1 MVDGDAQISDS
12 PAHVPREGYRAHATA
27 LREHWRRLPW
37 PVRLLLGIIGFLFA
51 IWLILFITKGRFL
64 KSPFEQIL
72 GNRLQREVRVG
83 GDFQLYF
90 APISIKFR
98 AEKARIT
105 NLPWASQPDLFR
117 ADLIDARIAPIS
129 LIFAD
134 KVRLPWLELRN
145 GAVDLEWSRDHKH
158 NTWTLGDPKADGKPM
173 VFPLITQARLAGTTL
188 RYRDPRLQL
197 NADIGFETV
206 RAKDT
211 RFVSDIRLSGT
222 GTMRNKPFTLK
233 GSLLSPNATVSRGKN
248 SLQLRALAGATVVD
262 VTGTLPG
269 ATQLEGSDLRLV
281 TRGPNLSLLFDF
293 LGAAIPDTRAYRFT
307 SALTKVGD
315 EWRFTK
321 LQGRFGASDL
331 AGRFTASLP
340 DGRLLLKAD
349 LSTQTLD
356 IVDAAPFF
364 GYDPEK
370 IEKQGAAGAIETVQ
384 GTPRLLPDTPLRVEA
399 IRNFDANV
407 TYSVKR
413 VRAERVPISDIA
425 LTLKLD
431 RSLLTL
437 SPLTFDMSGGHVASD
452 VEINARGTPVRT
464 SYDIRLAPT
473 PMGRLLA
480 RWGVEQS
487 GTTGMIKGRVQMTGM
502 GETLHDSLATANGR
516 IAVILPAGTM
526 WARNVQLSELDIGT
540 FATKMFAGKLKDPV
554 QINCGLIAFTVRNG
568 VAAADPILID
578 TKKNVMIGRG
588 GFSFRNESLD
598 IAFRADSKKI
608 SLFSGQSPIGING
621 YFARPGMSVISPELL
636 ARGGVAAGL
645 AVVGTPLAAVIAF
658 ADVGDAK
665 GAACGPILSGANAI
679 AQRTKRGN
687 PRNDVGQGT
696 TAKDERGK
704 GSKSEQ
710 KRQDKKFLGIF

>member
-1 MVDGDAQISDS
+1 MRV
-12 PAHVPREGYRAHATA
+12 
-27 LREHWRRLPW
+27 
-37 PVRLLLGIIGFLFA
+37 LLGIVGILFS

-64 KSPFEQIL
+64 KRPFEQIL
-72 GNRLQREVRVG
+72 TNRLQREVRVG

-90 APISIKFR
+90 APISIKFL
-98 AEKARIT
+98 AENARIA
-105 NLPWASQPDLFR
+105 NVSWASQPDLFR
-117 ADLIDARIAPIS
+117 ADLIDARIAPFS
-129 LIFAD
+129 LVFGD

-158 NTWTLGDPKADGKPM
+158 NSWTLGDPDADGKPM
-173 VFPLITQARLAGTTL
+173 VFPLIRQAKLAGTTL
-188 RYRDPRLQL
+188 RYRDPRMLL

-206 RAKDT
+206 RARDT
-211 RFVSDIRLSGT
+211 RFVSDVRLSGT
-222 GTMRNKPFTLK
+222 GSMRNKPFTLT

-248 SLQLRALAGATVVD
+248 SLKMRAQAGATIVD
-262 VTGTLPG
+262 VTGTLRG
-269 ATQLEGSDLRLV
+269 ATELEGSDLRLV
-281 TRGPNLSLLFDF
+281 ARGPNLSALFDF
-293 LGAAIPDTRAYRFT
+293 LGAAIPGTRAYRFT

-315 EWRFTK
+315 EWRFTQLK
-321 LQGRFGASDL
+321 GRFGASDL

-340 DGRLLLKAD
+340 KDRLLLQAE
-349 LSTQTLD
+349 LSTRTLD
-356 IVDAAPFF
+356 IIDAAPFF

-370 IEKQGAAGAIETVQ
+370 IEKQGAAGAIETVE

-399 IRNFDANV
+399 IRNFDADV

-431 RSLLTL
+431 RSLLSL
-437 SPLTFDMSGGHVASD
+437 SPLTFDMSGGHVTSD
-452 VEINARGTPVRT
+452 IEINARGAPVRT
-464 SYDIRLAPT
+464 TYDIRLAPT
-473 PMGRLLA
+473 PMGTLLA

-487 GTTGMIKGRVQMTGM
+487 GTTGTLKGRIQMTGL
-502 GETLHDSLATANGR
+502 GDTLHDSLATSNGR

-526 WARNVQLSELDIGT
+526 WARNIQLSELDVGT
-540 FATKMFAGKLKDPV
+540 FATKMFSGKLKDPV

-568 VAAADPILID
+568 IAAADPILID

-588 GFSFRNESLD
+588 GFSFRNESMD

-621 YFARPGMSVISPELL
+621 YFARPAMSVISPELA
-636 ARGGVAAGL
+636 ARSGAALGL

-665 GAACGPILSGANAI
+665 GAACGPILSGANAV

-687 PRNDVGQGT
+687 PRDDVGQGT
-696 TAKDERGK
+696 TAKDENGK

>member
-1 MVDGDAQISDS
+1 MVDSDVQISER
-12 PAHVPREGYRAHATA
+12 PAPAPRACYRAHATA
-27 LREHWRRLPW
+27 LRERWRRLPL
-37 PVRLLLGIIGFLFA
+37 PVRILLSIIGVLFA

-64 KSPFEQIL
+64 KTPFEQIL
-72 GNRLQREVRVG
+72 GKRLQREVRIE

-90 APISIKFR
+90 APISIKFL
-98 AEKARIT
+98 AEKARID

-117 ADLIDARIAPIS
+117 ADLIDARISPLS
-129 LIFAD
+129 LMFGD

-158 NTWTLGDPKADGKPM
+158 NTWTLGDPDAAGKPM
-173 VFPLITQARLAGTTL
+173 VFPLITQAKLAGTTL
-188 RYRDPRLQL
+188 RYRDPRMQL

-206 RAKDT
+206 RARDT
-211 RFVSDIRLSGT
+211 RFASDVRLSGT
-222 GTMRNKPFTLK
+222 GSMRGKPFSLK

-248 SLQLRALAGATVVD
+248 SLQMRAQAGATIVD
-262 VTGTLPG
+262 VAGTLRG
-269 ATQLEGSDLRLV
+269 ATELEGSDLRLV

-307 SALTKVGD
+307 SALTKVGE
-315 EWRFTK
+315 EWRFTQLK
-321 LQGRFGASDL
+321 GRYGASDL

-340 DGRLLLKAD
+340 NNRLLLKAD
-349 LSTQTLD
+349 LATQTLD

-384 GTPRLLPDTPLRVEA
+384 GTPRLLPDAPLRVEA

-407 TYSVKR
+407 SYSVKR
-413 VRAERVPISDIA
+413 VRAQHVPISAIA

-437 SPLTFDMSGGHVASD
+437 SPLSFDMSGGHVASD
-452 VEINARGTPVRT
+452 IEINARGAPVKT

-473 PMGRLLA
+473 PMGTLLA

-487 GTTGMIKGRVQMTGM
+487 GTTGTIKGRVQMTGL
-502 GETLHDSLATANGR
+502 GDTLHDSLATANGR

-526 WARNVQLSELDIGT
+526 WARNVQLSELDVGT
-540 FATKMFAGKLKDPV
+540 FVTKMFSGKLKQPV
-554 QINCGLIAFTVRNG
+554 EINCGLIAFTVRNG

-588 GFSFRNESLD
+588 GFSFKNESLD
-598 IAFRADSKKI
+598 LAFRADGKKI
-608 SLFSGQSPIGING
+608 SLLSGQSPIGING
-621 YFARPGMSVISPELL
+621 YFARPGISVVSPELL
-636 ARGGVAAGL
+636 TRGGAAL
-645 AVVGTPLAAVIAF
+645 ALGVVGTPIASLLAFV
-658 ADVGDAK
+658 DTGDAK
-665 GAACGPILSGANAI
+665 GAACGPILAGASAQG
-679 AQRTKRGN
+679 QRTKRGN
-687 PRNDVGQGT
+687 PRDDVGRGT
-696 TAKDERGK
+696 TAKDEKGE
-704 GSKSEQ
+704 GSKGEQ
-710 KRQDKKFLGIF
+710 KKQDKKFLGIF